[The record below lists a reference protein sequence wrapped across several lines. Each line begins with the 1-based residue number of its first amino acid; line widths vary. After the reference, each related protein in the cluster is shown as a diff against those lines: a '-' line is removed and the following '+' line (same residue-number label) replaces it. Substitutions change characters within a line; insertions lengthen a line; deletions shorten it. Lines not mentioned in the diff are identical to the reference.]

1 MITNIMTQSQQIQE
15 FSTEAKKKNWNC
27 KGRKDNAHQS
37 KQNPRNLEV
46 QGSNS
51 KTKASAKGTKKNF
64 KKKEAIGTKIKKKKI
79 ALRPN

>member
-1 MITNIMTQSQQIQE
+1 MITNIMTI
-15 FSTEAKKKNWNC
+15 STNTRVFHRSKKKNWNC